1 MLKNCTCG
9 TYCFACVSQHSAFVD
24 LVWSITEK
32 AMDLIYDEAEKKVSR
47 ELEQDETGAPQRM
60 ENAIN
65 EAVANALF
73 YSMTAQEITELTK

>member
-1 MLKNCTCG
+1 
-9 TYCFACVSQHSAFVD
+9 
-24 LVWSITEK
+24 
-32 AMDLIYDEAEKKVSR
+32 MDLIYDEAEKKVSR